1 MELTAL
7 VRHSIGVGEK
17 GRGHGVKRG
26 KKKKQ
31 RKSSLFGI
39 RKVPSHRSIYIKRDT
54 NRHARP
60 YEYLPTAMSKAP
72 AH

>member
-26 KKKKQ
+26 KNKGKAHFLESG
-31 RKSSLFGI
+31 KSLRIARFISSEIQIDMQG
-39 RKVPSHRSIYIKRDT
+39 PTNIYRQQ
-54 NRHARP
+54 
-60 YEYLPTAMSKAP
+60 
-72 AH
+72 